1 MNSEWF
7 CTIVYLCIC
16 EFFCVYIWVLV
27 LMLYLLALFSDRWQP
42 KKKMI
47 YTKCDCDNVHMSPVS
62 IAILVNQHINRSTFR
77 SDIAACFC
85 FFVSVSV
92 IVVVICCCLMMKRV
106 NICVTWLLI
115 KIVCVRVYVLV
126 LNFWTVFA
134 LLPDEDLGRMFEWT
148 KPEMKIALVLS

>member
-1 MNSEWF
+1 MILYNCLS
-7 CTIVYLCIC
+7 VYMWIFLCI
-16 EFFCVYIWVLV
+16 
-27 LMLYLLALFSDRWQP
+27 YLSARTYVVFISTVFGP
-42 KKKMI
+42 MTTKKKKMI